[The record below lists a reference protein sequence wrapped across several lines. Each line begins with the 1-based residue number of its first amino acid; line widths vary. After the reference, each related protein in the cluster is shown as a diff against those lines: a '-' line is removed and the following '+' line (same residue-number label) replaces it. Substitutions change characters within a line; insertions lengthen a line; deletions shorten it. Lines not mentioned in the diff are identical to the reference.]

1 MIAPVECGFQETKW
15 LGANLEGCANWSVRT
30 PECHAKEFGFYPAG
44 NEDFS
49 TSLHSILCTFV
60 DRPAFG
66 EVSATVAVGL
76 ECARNKW
83 V

>member
-1 MIAPVECGFQETKW
+1 MQD
-15 LGANLEGCANWSVRT
+15 WSVRT
-30 PECHAKEFGFYPAG
+30 TECHAKEFGFYPAG

-49 TSLHSILCTFV
+49 TSLRSILCTFM

-66 EVSATVAVGL
+66 EVGATVAVGL
-76 ECARNKW
+76 ECALNKW